1 MKFNGIFMKAIIIII
16 IIAILYM
23 YLEKNSTEVIFVESP
38 FNNKKYLVR
47 NLPDK
52 QEAANLLAEISINL
66 ESIIEYLKT
75 NSVDTIYYQFKLR
88 KPKKSS
94 DNKTSDNK
102 KVKEDNNENDELHKN
117 NKKILD
123 SDIKRLISNFN
134 TDNFS
139 ESTPDVKYTSY
150 SVNKGEKIVFC
161 LRSKRVEQQLVKK
174 NTMMFVAI
182 HELSHLMTESVGH
195 EPEFWE
201 NFKFLLLIAI
211 HIKAYKHINFNKNP
225 EEYCGTEITDTP
237 LKHV

>member
-1 MKFNGIFMKAIIIII
+1 MKYNGIFMKVIIVIIIIS
-16 IIAILYM
+16 ILYM
-23 YLEKNSTEVIFVESP
+23 YLEKNSTEVIFIESP
-38 FNNKKYLVR
+38 LNNKKYLVR

-66 ESIIEYLKT
+66 ERIIEYLKT
-75 NSVDTIYYQFKLR
+75 ESIDTIYYQFKLR

-94 DNKTSDNK
+94 ANK
-102 KVKEDNNENDELHKN
+102 KVDKDDELHKTNKMMLN
-117 NKKILD
+117 N
-123 SDIKRLISNFN
+123 DIKRLISNFN
-134 TDNFS
+134 PDNFS

-161 LRSKRVEQQLVKK
+161 LRSKKVEQQLVKK

-182 HELSHLMTESVGH
+182 HEFSHLMTESVGH

-201 NFKFLLLIAI
+201 NFKFLLLVAI